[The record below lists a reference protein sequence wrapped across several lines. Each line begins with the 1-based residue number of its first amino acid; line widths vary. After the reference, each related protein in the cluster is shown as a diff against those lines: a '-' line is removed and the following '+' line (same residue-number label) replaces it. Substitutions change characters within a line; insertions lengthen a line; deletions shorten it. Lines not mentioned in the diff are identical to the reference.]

1 MLIEDLPYNSDSSY
15 YFEKIKHLEW
25 PVFLDSCYQ
34 KDKPQ
39 SKYARF
45 DIVAANPF
53 IKIRAKNGVTRVSD
67 RDGHYQHKQP
77 SLEVLSD
84 LMDQYPKPSS
94 NLPFVGGAIGY
105 CSYELN
111 LKTAKKNNIDTMMM
125 GIYDWALIIDHFEKK
140 T

>member
-1 MLIEDLPYNSDSSY
+1 MLIEELSYYSDSSY

-53 IKIRAKNGVTRVSD
+53 IKIRAKSGVTSVSD
-67 RDGHYQHKQP
+67 RNG
-77 SLEVLSD
+77 D
-84 LMDQYPKPSS
+84 LK
-94 NLPFVGGAIGY
+94 
-105 CSYELN
+105 
-111 LKTAKKNNIDTMMM
+111 
-125 GIYDWALIIDHFEKK
+125 
-140 T
+140 